1 MCKPYPVQDQ
11 VNPKMLSALL
21 EGRVDCVTLS
31 EMRELDE
38 WLSITKLGLQIGSNY
53 NLRVNLCTKA
63 KL

>member
-31 EMRELDE
+31 EMKELDE
-38 WLSITKLGLQIGSNY
+38 WLSITKLGL
-53 NLRVNLCTKA
+53 
-63 KL
+63 